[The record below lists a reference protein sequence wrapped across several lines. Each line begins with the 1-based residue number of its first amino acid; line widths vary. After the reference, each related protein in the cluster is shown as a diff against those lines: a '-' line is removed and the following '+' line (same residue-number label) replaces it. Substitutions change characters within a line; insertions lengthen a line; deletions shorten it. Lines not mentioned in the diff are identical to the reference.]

1 MDKAKVIKMIPV
13 AIVVLLLL
21 FFAFY
26 IIFTSDN
33 IMEGPTPFKSDKPKE
48 PKNTPKS
55 AILDSFDETIAQF
68 DTSEKLVAFLNEHFE
83 FTDRQGN
90 VALTP
95 EEFFEAQEGGEQDFA
110 VFTTYV
116 LDQNDFMAFSFV
128 YQHNEGKG
136 FVVVF
141 RERETDV
148 PKYIYFNEQG
158 AHSDEYGSSF
168 RELCETEEERIN
180 VKIVK
185 YSVFLPSTTE
195 FVSEEW
201 TEI

>member
-1 MDKAKVIKMIPV
+1 MDKAKVIKKIPI

-48 PKNTPKS
+48 PKNTPKP

-110 VFTTYV
+110 VFTSYV
-116 LDQNDFMAFSFV
+116 LWKHKYEAGIIRYRIEDFT
-128 YQHNEGKG
+128 NT
-136 FVVVF
+136 VVVF
-141 RERETDV
+141 RDEDLPKTIIFTPQGTD
-148 PKYIYFNEQG
+148 IYHHG
-158 AHSDEYGSSF
+158 WSF
-168 RELCETEEERIN
+168 EEMFQKEEERLGAKIN
-180 VKIVK
+180 EYTIS
-185 YSVFLPSTTE
+185 YWTDEGELWP
-195 FVSEEW
+195 EEW
-201 TEI
+201 KKR